1 MGFSRMFWSRA
12 TSAANTDVGGADAC
26 HDRAAAD
33 RRTVGW
39 LSLSGKKYGTAAA
52 AADHDSG
59 DDHDD

>member
-1 MGFSRMFWSRA
+1 MFWSRA

-39 LSLSGKKYGTAAA
+39 LSLSGKKYGTAA
-52 AADHDSG
+52 DHDNG
-59 DDHDD
+59 DDHND